1 MDELIENIRPLLED
15 VDYKAHLFVK
25 DTKSDQYILN
35 ERFDEVFSSASLI
48 KVPIL
53 LGVLD
58 YLEKNNLPLDYEI
71 AITSENRV
79 DFSVVTEL
87 NLTSCT
93 LYELLVW
100 MIITSDNSA
109 TNVLI
114 DFIGMNE
121 LNIYFNKVGLSS
133 TKLQRKM
140 MDFESAKQGF
150 DNVTSA
156 RDMAH
161 LFSCI
166 YQQNLLSKQYSKL
179 VIDIL
184 CRQRVHEGLKR
195 YIANDV
201 RIAHK
206 TGSLDTVCHDVGI
219 VYLDQTDYII
229 GVFLTELSDVEAG
242 KRLIGRISKIVYEYI
257 GLTVGRSSIESNRK

>member
-1 MDELIENIRPLLED
+1 MNQKIRPLLED
-15 VDYKAHLFVK
+15 VDFKVHLFVK
-25 DTKSDQYILN
+25 DLKSDQFLIDDKL
-35 ERFDEVFSSASLI
+35 DEIFSSASLI

-58 YLEKNNLPLDYEI
+58 YVQKNNLPLDYEI
-71 AITSENRV
+71 AIDTENKV
-79 DFSVVTEL
+79 DFSVVTEQD
-87 NLTSCT
+87 LTSCT

-114 DFIGMNE
+114 DFLGMDE
-121 LNIYFNKVGLSS
+121 LNKYFNQIGLLS

-140 MDFESAKQGF
+140 MDFERANRGF
-150 DNVTSA
+150 DNVTTA

-161 LFSCI
+161 LYSRI
-166 YQQNLLSKQYSKL
+166 YQQNLLSEQYSNL

-195 YIANDV
+195 YIADDV
-201 RIAHK
+201 SIAHK

-219 VYLDQTDYII
+219 VYLDQSDYII
-229 GVFLTELSDVEAG
+229 GVFLTELNDVEAG
-242 KRLIGRISKIVYEYI
+242 KRLIGRISKMVYENI
-257 GLTVGRSSIESNRK
+257 GLPEGRSSIESNRK